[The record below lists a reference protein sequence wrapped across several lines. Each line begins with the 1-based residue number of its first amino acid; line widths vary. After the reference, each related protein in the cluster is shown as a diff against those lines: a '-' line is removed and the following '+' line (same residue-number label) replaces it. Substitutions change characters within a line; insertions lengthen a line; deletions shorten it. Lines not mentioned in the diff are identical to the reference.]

1 MVLSGRQVRLSREL
15 ASGRLGLLNAGRRI
29 LALRVV
35 AALVR
40 RGFGLSGY
48 RLAVR
53 VEQLDLRRVVQLADR
68 LAFRLL
74 GDVACGLILDLFE
87 RRGGLGAN
95 GLPLGEMAPR
105 PGADA

>member
-1 MVLSGRQVRLSREL
+1 MVRERPAGPL
-15 ASGRLGLLNAGRRI
+15 AKEFASGRLGLLNAGRRI

-53 VEQLDLRRVVQLADR
+53 VDQLDLRRVVQLGDR

-74 GDVACGLILDLFE
+74 GDVARGLILDLFE
-87 RRGGLGAN
+87 RREGLGAN
-95 GLPLGEMAPR
+95 VLNLDDMPAK
-105 PGADA
+105 